1 MTRKRNEGGN
11 EKRAISPDLEKSV
24 VKHTDLILEGKK
36 KEES

>member
-1 MTRKRNEGGN
+1 LVCTVNRLETG
-11 EKRAISPDLEKSV
+11 EKTAAAEQLV